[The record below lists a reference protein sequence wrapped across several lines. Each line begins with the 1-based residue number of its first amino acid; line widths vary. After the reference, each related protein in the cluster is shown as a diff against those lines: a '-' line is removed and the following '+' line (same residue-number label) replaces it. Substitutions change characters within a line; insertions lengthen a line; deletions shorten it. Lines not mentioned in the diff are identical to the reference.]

1 MCGVS
6 GIVNKAGR
14 PIELVEIKKINDLI
28 SHRGPDGEGFYF
40 HSCLALGHR
49 RLSIIDISPRGHQPM
64 GYLGKYKITYNG
76 EIYNY
81 LEIREL
87 LKNQGYTFFTESDTE
102 VILAAYD
109 YWGNDCLNYFNGMWA
124 FCIHNSSK
132 NELFI
137 ARDRFGVKPLYFCEN
152 SSIFKFGSE
161 IKQLLN
167 DEDTNKLNES
177 TLLEYMLTK
186 YDNHNSQ
193 TYFLNV
199 QSLQPSNFMIY
210 DLENHTWII
219 NRYYTLKP
227 DENVKNFSFQE
238 MNDSFKNLFVDSI
251 RLRLRSDVIVG
262 TCLSGGLDSSAIS
275 SIASSIYRQKTNEK
289 LISINAVSTDKHND
303 ESEMAQIVSDYCDI
317 NLVKIKPTFDDFVTK
332 IDELIYTHEEPFGS
346 PSLFMGYYVYKK
358 AKELNCKVM
367 LNGQGADEIL
377 LGYERYFTSA
387 LKMNKPFL
395 FVKDLFAQSAN
406 SKLSL
411 FRILANFF
419 YFRFSFVR
427 INYLIKRSFL
437 KKEYKSI
444 KYFDVVKKSC
454 DSFSDA
460 LKLQTI
466 EIAELQLPHLL
477 RYEDRNSMK
486 HSIETRLPF
495 LDYRLVEFCIAIP
508 LKFKIFN
515 GWSKYILRKNLF
527 GILPKEI
534 IWRKNKIG
542 FEPPTSWISIYSA
555 EMYVEV
561 INSNLLRHYCDM
573 DKLKRNYSK
582 LGDWDKWMYFIIA
595 RWEKVFKIVI

>member
-1 MCGVS
+1 MCGIS
-6 GIVNKAGR
+6 GIINKAGR
-14 PIELVEIKKINDLI
+14 PIELVEIKKINDLVH
-28 SHRGPDGEGFYF
+28 HRGPDGEGFYF

-64 GYLGKYKITYNG
+64 GYLGKYQITYNG

-87 LKNQGYTFFTESDTE
+87 LKNKGYTFFTESDTE

-109 YWGNDCLNYFNGMWA
+109 YWGNECLNYFNGMWA
-124 FCIHNSSK
+124 FCIHNVSS

-161 IKQLLN
+161 IKQLLV
-167 DEDTNKLNES
+167 DENTNKLNES
-177 TLLEYMLTK
+177 ILLEYMLTK

-199 QSLQPSNFMIY
+199 QSLQPSHFMIY

-227 DENVKNFSFQE
+227 DENVKNLSCQDI
-238 MNDSFKNLFVDSI
+238 NDSFKNLFIDSI
-251 RLRLRSDVIVG
+251 KLRLRSDVIVG

-275 SIASSIYRQKTNEK
+275 SIASSIYRQKNNEK
-289 LISINAVSTDKHND
+289 LIAINAASTDRHND
-303 ESEMAQIVSDYCDI
+303 ESELAQIVSDYCDI
-317 NLVKIKPTFDDFVTK
+317 NLVKIKPTYDDFVTK

-346 PSLFMGYYVYKK
+346 PSMFMGYYVFKK

-377 LGYERYFTSA
+377 LGYERYFGSA

-395 FVKDLFAQSAN
+395 FFKELFAQSAN

-411 FRILANFF
+411 FRIVTNFI

-427 INYLIKRSFL
+427 INYLKKRSFL
-437 KKEYKSI
+437 KEEYKNI

-454 DSFSDA
+454 ASFSDS

-508 LKFKIFN
+508 LKFKIFD
-515 GWSKYILRKNLF
+515 GWTKYILRRNLF

-542 FEPPTSWISIYSA
+542 FEPPTSWISMYSS
-555 EMYVEV
+555 EMFIEV
-561 INSNLLRHYCDM
+561 INSNLLKHYCDM
-573 DKLKRNYSK
+573 DKLKRNYNK